1 MGKIK
6 YEDHYYDFD
15 WLSVL
20 LLFVGAPIIALTV
33 WFSHDWIWLHGI
45 TAKITAWLL
54 NLLTNTQSVVMYDPR
69 YFPTPYYF
77 IVDDVHNY
85 GLGWIFFES
94 LCTGVHAIAIFS
106 AVILLIPAS
115 SDPALRKTIW
125 IRKFKAIL
133 VTTII
138 FYFVNILRMIL
149 QLYLYQEGAA
159 WEDVHYPI
167 SSASSFIAVAC
178 VLVMHKFVP
187 EFIMTLIWI
196 GDEIKSYRR
205 KGEEGG
211 DKNETL
217 QDGAEAEQENQE
229 NDGDSNQEN
238 QENQEHEDNT
248 T

>member
-20 LLFVGAPIIALTV
+20 LLFIGAPIIALTV

-54 NLLTNTQSVVMYDPR
+54 NLFTNTQSVVMYDPR

-115 SDPALRKTIW
+115 SDPTLKKTIW
-125 IRKFKAIL
+125 RRKLAAIL

-138 FYFVNILRMIL
+138 FYIVNILRMIL
-149 QLYLYQEGAA
+149 QLYLYQDGAD

-178 VLVMHKFVP
+178 VLVMHKYVP

-205 KGEEGG
+205 KGKELIESEEEIILSE
-211 DKNETL
+211 ET
-217 QDGAEAEQENQE
+217 GAESGAETREVTKEEKSQKM
-229 NDGDSNQEN
+229 
-238 QENQEHEDNT
+238 HT
-248 T
+248 P